1 MQRARA
7 LGADSQVD
15 LCARR
20 APHDP
25 FELEPIIGRR
35 ASGPPVPDFVRAP
48 LQVTY
53 LLPALARDELHPLWH
68 GQFDLNGPYI
78 FALKRLLT
86 GVGRQEAAVLD
97 DGNDVEESLTLRLGG
112 EMRESQ
118 VGAERG
124 HRERPLAMLLAHLR
138 QVFERCV
145 ILVEFILP
153 AANLN

>member
-1 MQRARA
+1 
-7 LGADSQVD
+7 
-15 LCARR
+15 
-20 APHDP
+20 
-25 FELEPIIGRR
+25 
-35 ASGPPVPDFVRAP
+35 
-48 LQVTY
+48 
-53 LLPALARDELHPLWH
+53 
-68 GQFDLNGPYI
+68 PYI

-153 AANLN
+153 AANLNLPQLRMFKGPPVDKCLAIHLLVIPAHDLKIVLFWMPANPLYKVARSHSCCSRQVPQFRREA